1 MLYFVFDKNLER
13 FFVKRLILAI
23 LALQMMIGFA
33 SAATLYVDDEG
44 VFGNYTTIQSAVD
57 HSRNGDTIYV
67 NGGTY
72 PETVVITQS
81 ALKFQGKDY
90 PQVYGF
96 TNSPL
101 ITGDGDGQWTQYE
114 SINGFSITETGIVLG
129 GEFSDG
135 ITIRNNY
142 FSKKGI
148 EIESVASSNTKILN
162 NQFAGCGIS
171 IKLAQNSGPGILLT
185 GNKISNSDTGISL
198 SGAGNLCSEIA
209 ENMISG
215 CNIGLRTDEA
225 AGVGLIYNNL
235 FNNSNNVDVQ
245 SGSTIGSWNLGAAT
259 KTKNIAGGAN
269 LGGNFWGS
277 PSGNGFSQT
286 HFDITGDGISEEP
299 YIIDSKNA
307 DYLPLGVFKSGSSGG
322 DSGNSGN
329 NSGNNSSGDN
339 SNNGSDSGN
348 SRGSGGDSGND
359 GGDSGSTDSSSS
371 GSSGSHSSGGSSHKS
386 SSGGGGAGGS
396 PEPQKNVEIKEL
408 SQTFITSGKTAQFDF
423 SKNATCVVAVT
434 LDSKKTF
441 GKMTTIA
448 EQLKNKSAL
457 VSDLPAGEVYKSFNV
472 WVGNGGIASS
482 KNIENPYLTF
492 RVSKAWIT
500 DNNIDP
506 ASIALNWYSDKKWN
520 KLTTEKISEDSE
532 FIYFKS
538 NVTEYSSFV
547 ITGEKQTEKIE
558 SESSLNTSPGEVKIS
573 SDIESI
579 KTDGSEEKSPI
590 SPVIAVISILLGAF
604 FRKTR

>member
-1 MLYFVFDKNLER
+1 MKKFVLG
-13 FFVKRLILAI
+13 L
-23 LALQMMIGFA
+23 LALQMLIGFA

-57 HSRNGDTIYV
+57 ASINGDTIYV
-67 NGGTY
+67 NGGNY

-81 ALKFQGKDY
+81 SLVFQGKDY

-101 ITGDGDGQWTQYE
+101 ITGDGDGQWIQYE

-142 FSKKGI
+142 FSKNGI
-148 EIESVASSNTKILN
+148 EIESVASDNTKIIN
-162 NQFAGCGIS
+162 NQFSGCGIS
-171 IKLAQNSGPGILLT
+171 IKLAQNSGPGILVT
-185 GNKISNSDTGISL
+185 GNKISNSDNGIFL
-198 SGAGNLCSEIA
+198 SGAGNICQEISG
-209 ENMISG
+209 NVISG
-215 CNIGLRTDEA
+215 CNVGLRTEGS
-225 AGVGLIYNNL
+225 AGIGIVYNNL
-235 FNNSNNVDVQ
+235 FNNTNNVDVL
-245 SGSTIGSWNLGAAT
+245 SSSAIGSWNLGAVT

-299 YIIDSKNA
+299 YIIDQKNA
-307 DYLPLGVFKSGSSGG
+307 DYLPLGVFKKSG

-329 NSGNNSSGDN
+329 NSGNGSSGDN
-339 SNNGSDSGN
+339 GNNGSDSGN
-348 SRGSGGDSGND
+348 SGGSGGDSGNN
-359 GGDSGSTDSSSS
+359 GGDSGTSDSSSS
-371 GSSGSHSSGGSSHKS
+371 SSGSHSSGGSSHKS

-396 PEPQKNVEIKEL
+396 PEPQKNVEVKEL
-408 SQTFITSGKTAQFDF
+408 SHAFITSGKTVQFDF

-434 LDSKKTF
+434 FDSKKTF

-472 WVGNGGIASS
+472 WVGNGGVASS
-482 KNIENPYLTF
+482 KNIENPSITF
-492 RVSKAWIT
+492 KVSKTWVE

-506 ASIALNWYSDKKWN
+506 ASIALNWYSDKKWT
-520 KLTTEKISEDSE
+520 KLTTEKISEDFE
-532 FIYFKS
+532 FIYFTS
-538 NVTEYSSFV
+538 NVTEYSSFA

-558 SESSLNTSPGEVKIS
+558 SEAGLNTSPGDVKIS
-573 SDIESI
+573 SDIESVR
-579 KTDGSEEKSPI
+579 TDGSEAKTPL
-590 SPVIAVISILLGAF
+590 SPVVAVIGILLSVF